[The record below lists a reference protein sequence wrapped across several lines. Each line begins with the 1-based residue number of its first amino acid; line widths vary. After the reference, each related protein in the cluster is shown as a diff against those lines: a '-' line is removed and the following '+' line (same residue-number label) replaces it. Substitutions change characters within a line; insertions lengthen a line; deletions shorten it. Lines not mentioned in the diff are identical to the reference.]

1 LTSPTRESPREFEE
15 VETVDAAGVV
25 HRVRMPKVQRR
36 RLSASGRFAVSLA
49 AYLVVAVAVAI
60 GFIVLIGLT
69 GDTYGAGFGLFGVS
83 LLLLAPGAVISALAL
98 TWLTRGP
105 MHPSRR
111 LGAIT
116 AGIISAAWLGAIMG
130 LIAANA
136 SRGPNPFDAR
146 PAALLVAFFGG
157 VVGTVAGAVA
167 IGLERKLTRE
177 A

>member
-1 LTSPTRESPREFEE
+1 M
-15 VETVDAAGVV
+15 DAAGVV

-36 RLSASGRFAVSLA
+36 RLSPAGRFAVSLA
-49 AYLVVAVAVAI
+49 AYVVVAAAIAV
-60 GFIVLIGLT
+60 GFMVVGGLT
-69 GDTYGAGFGLFGVS
+69 GGALGLSASIGLFGVS
-83 LLLLAPGAVISALAL
+83 LVLLAPGAVISALAL

-116 AGIISAAWLGAIMG
+116 AGVISAAWLGAIMG

-136 SRGPNPFDAR
+136 SREPNPFDAR
-146 PAALLVAFFGG
+146 PVALLVAFFGG